1 MFWCLYICWT
11 YIYIHQLSWHGNEF
25 LPTGYCTSFSWKLV
39 NTLICTF
46 RGNVSCH
53 LIFNHLQH
61 IGHLNVLAHLLEA
74 GVGKLSQRH
83 FLLYFRKCP
92 NIVTAIINLHKSG
105 KESAAKISPYQH
117 ASLTAVLSIVMFD
130 VRGCGLKRLKM
141 HFSFQ
146 LDFIIGF
153 SFYQPIIPSQHSGE
167 YDSICSV
174 CVVLWLAVTGLLRL
188 NYGFHLKWSRC
199 GTQSNV
205 GHIYG
210 QWTVYRDK
218 DR

>member
-53 LIFNHLQH
+53 LIFNHLRH

-92 NIVTAIINLHKSG
+92 NIVTAIINQMLLQMKRNKSSICG
-105 KESAAKISPYQH
+105 CCRPLISPSSGFLRPIWKH
-117 ASLTAVLSIVMFD
+117 WTIAVC
-130 VRGCGLKRLKM
+130 RPAYM
-141 HFSFQ
+141 HS
-146 LDFIIGF
+146 
-153 SFYQPIIPSQHSGE
+153 SP
-167 YDSICSV
+167 
-174 CVVLWLAVTGLLRL
+174 
-188 NYGFHLKWSRC
+188 
-199 GTQSNV
+199 V
-205 GHIYG
+205 GHNQPLPKG
-210 QWTVYRDK
+210 
-218 DR
+218 